1 MYLVL
6 IFNTTGTIVK
16 SGRPTKDGFSTSGKS
31 RMTPLQEDILP
42 VDTIVQSSLIKHRA
56 LSTIA
61 AAPASSSSSAGG
73 EEMPPA
79 AFAAVAELMLELL
92 KYGAT
97 DTDDIIQQ
105 SSVICLCAMSLFH
118 LQGCQSLVAAGAM
131 LGVAKEA
138 KMLCDWMKKENK
150 LVIFSKSLSLPCCE
164 LEASRLIR
172 IRALD
177 VMMTIL
183 QQSSFPSSKDKVRS
197 PRSEDTPKTKRR
209 CSEKSSI
216 EEDQESCLKS
226 KLNEVLG
233 NVEENA

>member
-1 MYLVL
+1 MD
-6 IFNTTGTIVK
+6 
-16 SGRPTKDGFSTSGKS
+16 P
-31 RMTPLQEDILP
+31 
-42 VDTIVQSSLIKHRA
+42 IKC
-56 LSTIA
+56 IA
-61 AAPASSSSSAGG
+61 K
-73 EEMPPA
+73 E
-79 AFAAVAELMLELL
+79 AELMLELL
-92 KYGAT
+92 KHGAT

-105 SSVICLCAMSLFH
+105 SSVIRLCAMSLFH

-164 LEASRLIR
+164 LEESRLIR

-209 CSEKSSI
+209 CSEKSFA
-216 EEDQESCLKS
+216 
-226 KLNEVLG
+226 G
-233 NVEENA
+233 PA

>member
-1 MYLVL
+1 
-6 IFNTTGTIVK
+6 
-16 SGRPTKDGFSTSGKS
+16 
-31 RMTPLQEDILP
+31 MTPLQEDILP

-79 AFAAVAELMLELL
+79 ASAAVVFLCIAKEAELMLELL
-92 KYGAT
+92 KHGAT

-105 SSVICLCAMSLFH
+105 SSVIRLCAMSLFH

-164 LEASRLIR
+164 LEESRLIR

-209 CSEKSSI
+209 CSEKS
-216 EEDQESCLKS
+216 
-226 KLNEVLG
+226 
-233 NVEENA
+233 A